1 MNIGDI
7 YLWETDRAKGHA
19 LRRKFHMY
27 VGEAGWKDDGHAFL
41 FISSNDYGGD
51 FKILQSDYAFL
62 TKEFSYISCNGIV
75 VYPAS
80 EINGYAPIKVGSLR
94 PADAAALHSAL
105 AGSDTMEQWQI
116 HLCCGAVARLIA

>member
-1 MNIGDI
+1 
-7 YLWETDRAKGHA
+7 
-19 LRRKFHMY
+19 MY
-27 VGEAGWKDDGHAFL
+27 IGEAGWKDDGQAFL

-62 TKEFSYISCNGIV
+62 TKPISYVSCNGIV

-80 EINGYAPIKVGSLR
+80 ELGGYTPIKVGNLR
-94 PADAAALHSAL
+94 PADAVALHSAL

-116 HLCCGAVARLIA
+116 QLCCRAVAGLIS